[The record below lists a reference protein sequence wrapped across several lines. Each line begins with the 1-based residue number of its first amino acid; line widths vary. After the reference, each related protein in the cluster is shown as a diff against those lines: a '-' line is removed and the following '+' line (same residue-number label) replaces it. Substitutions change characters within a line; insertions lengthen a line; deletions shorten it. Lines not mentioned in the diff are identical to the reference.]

1 MFGWAVLSSFGVR
14 ARKPS
19 ASVWRRSNHS
29 LVASSRRPAAFS
41 MFGLLRAGEACR
53 SNKLLQVTFD
63 PLPTFAAA
71 KAGAAS
77 NAPEPRRWAA

>member
-1 MFGWAVLSSFGVR
+1 MFGSVVLSSFGVR

-19 ASVWRRSNHS
+19 ASVWLGSNHS
-29 LVASSRRPAAFS
+29 LVASSQRPAAYT
-41 MFGLLRAGEACR
+41 MFGLLKAVGACR

-71 KAGAAS
+71 KAGIAS
-77 NAPEPRRWAA
+77 NAPEPRR